1 MLSDPLSSDD
11 EGLGEEVGQFVKGSA
26 IGQSKRIE
34 KRRQRYGDAQA
45 EAERRRLM
53 GRRHADSSGAGPD
66 GDGQPTVSTSIFYAL
81 LIAATIVGYSL
92 TDSVG
97 TQQCPAALYLLGMIL
112 VQCLCWLPWV
122 LCSPKL
128 RGDVARALSPRSVGG
143 FRVETCFFGVCAPG
157 TCKSRSSL
165 SERLANLKPRSRCT
179 DLVVLWTIS
188 QSPANIGTIVAIREF
203 SVVVGAVLGVCV
215 LKEPMGLSKAVGL
228 ALIMAGLAA
237 IKAAH

>member
-112 VQCLCWLPWV
+112 VQCVCWAPWV

-128 RGDVARALSPRSVGG
+128 RGDVVRALSSRSAGG
-143 FRVETCFFGVCAPG
+143 FRAETCFFGVCAPG

-165 SERLANLKPRSRCT
+165 
-179 DLVVLWTIS
+179 
-188 QSPANIGTIVAIREF
+188 
-203 SVVVGAVLGVCV
+203 
-215 LKEPMGLSKAVGL
+215 
-228 ALIMAGLAA
+228 
-237 IKAAH
+237 

>member
-45 EAERRRLM
+45 AAERRRLM
-53 GRRHADSSGAGPD
+53 GRWHADSSGAGPD
-66 GDGQPTVSTSIFYAL
+66 ADGQPAVSTSICYAL

-112 VQCLCWLPWV
+112 VQCLCWAPWV

-128 RGDVARALSPRSVGG
+128 RGDVVRALSSRSAGG
-143 FRVETCFFGVCAPG
+143 FRAETCFFGVCAPG
-157 TCKSRSSL
+157 TCKSRSS
-165 SERLANLKPRSRCT
+165 P
-179 DLVVLWTIS
+179 
-188 QSPANIGTIVAIREF
+188 
-203 SVVVGAVLGVCV
+203 
-215 LKEPMGLSKAVGL
+215 
-228 ALIMAGLAA
+228 
-237 IKAAH
+237 

>member
-66 GDGQPTVSTSIFYAL
+66 GDGQPAVSTSIFYAL

-165 SERLANLKPRSRCT
+165 SERLASLKPRNLRRSGCAL
-179 DLVVLWTIS
+179 DYLAVAS
-188 QSPANIGTIVAIREF
+188 QHRHDRRNPRILGGGRS
-203 SVVVGAVLGVCV
+203 GARSMRAQGADGAEQGGGPGADHGGLGND
-215 LKEPMGLSKAVGL
+215 
-228 ALIMAGLAA
+228 
-237 IKAAH
+237 